1 MFNVLSSVF
10 PGSRTQGRPRPARK
24 PRSSA
29 TIPLPARDGDDVLV
43 TSLSDPL
50 VCERVRVVVCERVRL
65 VRERVLMRERVLL
78 RERVPLPHLCTQ
90 GWGPSEDTRA

>member
-1 MFNVLSSVF
+1 MFNVLSCVF
-10 PGSRTQGRPRPARK
+10 PGSRTQGQPRPARK

-43 TSLSDPL
+43 TSLSNPL
-50 VCERVRVVVCERVRL
+50 LCERVRV

-78 RERVPLPHLCTQ
+78 RERVMLPHLCTP